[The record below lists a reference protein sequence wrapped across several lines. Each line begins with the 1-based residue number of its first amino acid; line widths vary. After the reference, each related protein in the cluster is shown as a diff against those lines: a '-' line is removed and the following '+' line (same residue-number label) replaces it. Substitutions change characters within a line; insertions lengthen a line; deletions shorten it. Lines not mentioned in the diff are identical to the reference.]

1 MSAEQYGHT
10 PDGRTPDGP
19 ASGYPA
25 LEVSRLGKR
34 YKGVSKDVL
43 VDLNFKVEK
52 GEIFGLLG
60 PNGAGKTTTISIL
73 ATLIKPTR
81 GRVMICGED
90 ALKHPFKARRLI
102 SLIPQ
107 EIALFPTLTG
117 RENMVY
123 FGTLYGLG
131 KKELAAKI
139 PEVLDLFELHEF
151 AGRLIRRCSGGIQRR
166 FNIAC
171 GILHDPALIL
181 LDEPAVGMDIHSR
194 NAMLAQIQ
202 RLSQKGSSLI
212 YTTHYMEEAQKICS
226 RVLIMDKGVCLAEGP
241 PRDLVGG
248 VDNCRN
254 LDELFL
260 TVTDKNKG
268 S

>member
-1 MSAEQYGHT
+1 MSADQFPPGT
-10 PDGRTPDGP
+10 PDT
-19 ASGYPA
+19 PA
-25 LEVSRLGKR
+25 LEVIHLGKR
-34 YKGVSKDVL
+34 YKGVSTDVL
-43 VDLNFKVEK
+43 ADLTFSVEK

-73 ATLIKPTR
+73 ATLIKPSR
-81 GRVMICGED
+81 GRVVISGVD
-90 ALKHPFKARRLI
+90 ALKHPVKARRLI

-117 RENMVY
+117 RENMNY
-123 FGTLYGLG
+123 FGTLYGLD
-131 KKELAAKI
+131 KKELTSKI
-139 PEVLDLFELHEF
+139 PEVLELFELHGF
-151 AGRLIRRCSGGIQRR
+151 ANRLVRRCSGGIQRR

-171 GILHDPALIL
+171 GILHDPTLIL

-202 RLSQKGSSLI
+202 QLSRKGSSLI

-226 RVLIMDKGVCLAEGP
+226 RVLIMDKGVTLAEGRP
-241 PRDLVGG
+241 DDLVKGN
-248 VDNCRN
+248 DKCRN

-260 TVTDKNKG
+260 TVTEKRTD

>member
-1 MSAEQYGHT
+1 MSADRRLEET
-10 PDGRTPDGP
+10 F
-19 ASGYPA
+19 A
-25 LEVSRLGKR
+25 LEVIHLGKR

-43 VDLNFKVEK
+43 ADLNFNVKK

-73 ATLIKPTR
+73 ATLIKPSR
-81 GRVMICGED
+81 GRVLISGVD
-90 ALKHPFKARRLI
+90 VVKQPVKARQHI

-117 RENMVY
+117 RENLCY

-131 KKELAAKI
+131 KKELAQKI
-139 PEVLDLFELHEF
+139 PEVLDLFELNEF
-151 AGRLIRRCSGGIQRR
+151 SNRQVKKCSGGIQRR

-194 NAMLAQIQ
+194 NAMLDQIQ
-202 RLSQKGSSLI
+202 HLSRKGSSLI

-226 RVLIMDKGVCLAEGP
+226 RVLIMDKGVCLAEGRP
-241 PRDLVGG
+241 EDLIRGN
-248 VDNCRN
+248 DNCCN

-260 TVTDKNKG
+260 TVTEKETG
-268 S
+268 C